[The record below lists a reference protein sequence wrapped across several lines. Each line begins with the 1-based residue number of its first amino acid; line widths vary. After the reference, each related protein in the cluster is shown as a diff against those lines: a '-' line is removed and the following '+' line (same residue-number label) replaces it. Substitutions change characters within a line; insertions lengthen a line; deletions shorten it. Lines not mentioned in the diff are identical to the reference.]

1 MTITQQNNATQVH
14 KLRSRSRSKHR
25 SRLKLIPGGLA
36 ALLFGLITVAA
47 VVLGYAFRDN
57 PEINDRPL
65 VLIHSP
71 LNWEQVSEGDG
82 VLVHATARSPGGIK
96 RVELWVDDQ
105 LIAQREADQSK
116 SPKSMVLSADWVPTI
131 AGSHRLIVRATSGS
145 NINGQASVVVESIE
159 GDEQDLTHTV
169 QEGETLDTIAQEYG
183 TTPADLGILNP
194 GVEPGAAP
202 VPGTELV
209 IPNDEPPSEGTPP
222 IPTDSEPPS
231 PVGEPPAP
239 FSFFFPGFRVFS
251 QEPPAEPT
259 QLRMELLDLRTPI
272 AYEGLTCY
280 IGMADRTP
288 RRYPDADW
296 DPSTD
301 ESFTRIK
308 SVDKKSTSW
317 NVASYLAGKRI
328 PAFSWPEDQ
337 SLPLDIACVG
347 IAGGG
352 TQSFRLGRLELA
364 IPPEDWDGTIRR
376 ARVVGAEGAFAVIY
390 RVGHTE
396 TEPTGVPKRLDT
408 SMNAPTNV
416 RVANYSAVF
425 APEPDP
431 SGLGDEPTSVVE
443 DFRVDPFAPPV
454 LLWSYTPGEDEDGNT
469 IAIDGF
475 RIYLNGT
482 LLWMERPDRMIG
494 SNHYTV
500 LPPEWLEPPCGQ
512 EYTVT
517 VTAWRSGGDDDGL
530 ESRDGNPAINFETPA
545 SICRTLGVVHFKTL
559 QTLILDGDGGSE
571 SRSGKI
577 GPPYG
582 EFFVNEELV
591 SFDVGDLA
599 NWSWGGTPWVWGLTD
614 NTSYNLDN
622 NDFWHFEHGPYF
634 IVEEDEGDTSQIGF
648 HIMDEDSG
656 RCRHPD
662 DPGCPDLICE
672 GSIDVNFLD
681 NPSPEG
687 QIPSTN
693 GACLVSYEWEPR
705 AEYLMEGYSGD
716 AVPLPSLVIED
727 IVVDGTTG
735 VTSFT
740 IRNEGDTTWA
750 HLPLE
755 IAVTNTSGASRDS
768 YTINDFYLEPDDTFD
783 ATYTPSGEPFYPCLT
798 PDPNDI
804 VREIADSWPYDR
816 TVCAAL
822 PDLSID
828 SVIFDPA
835 GGEHLRVQIVNEEPG
850 HEIVNGN
857 IRLSIHP
864 LDGSF
869 PDISANY
876 SEIDLEEHEVDT
888 LDFPLETISHNNLLG
903 GYTVQAEMWPLSEE
917 SRYDNNI
924 YHVNGTE
931 RITVA
936 LCYAEIPDVRGD
948 MFLVPY
954 VVSGEYELPQETT
967 GIFHDEL
974 SPDQPYRYEG
984 CKYPPQMFDIAG
996 DQLLKVVVAI
1006 SQGSTRLDIWEDFI
1020 TPFELNYGIGEV
1032 GSEPSAG
1039 DEPCMDWIVI
1049 QGTYPSGSSEETWRA
1064 AYVICRLDTEPG

>member
-1 MTITQQNNATQVH
+1 MM
-14 KLRSRSRSKHR
+14 
-25 SRLKLIPGGLA
+25 GGLA
-36 ALLFGLITVAA
+36 VAVLGFIAVVAA
-47 VVLGYAFRDN
+47 VIGYALLSKPNVSDL
-57 PEINDRPL
+57 PL

-71 LNWEQVSEGDG
+71 LNQEQFSEGDG
-82 VLVHATARSPGGIK
+82 VTVHATARSPGGIK

-105 LIAQREADQSK
+105 LIAQREADQGEP
-116 SPKSMVLSADWVPTI
+116 PKSMVLSADWVPTI
-131 AGSHRLIVRATSGS
+131 AGNHRLVVRATSAS
-145 NINGQASVVVESIE
+145 DVDGQASVAVESIE
-159 GDEQDLTHTV
+159 TDETDPTHTV
-169 QEGETLDTIAQEYG
+169 QEGETLATIAEGYG
-183 TTPADLGILNP
+183 TTAEDLAAFNP
-194 GVEPGAAP
+194 GIDPGAAP
-202 VPGTELV
+202 APGTELV
-209 IPNDEPPSEGTPP
+209 IPNDEPPSEGAQP

-231 PVGEPPAP
+231 PVGEPPM
-239 FSFFFPGFRVFS
+239 FLNLSFFTGFRVVNH
-251 QEPPAEPT
+251 EPPSTPT
-259 QLRMELLDLRTPI
+259 QLRMELLTLRTPV

-280 IGMADRTP
+280 IGMAGREP

-301 ESFTRIK
+301 ESFSLIK
-308 SVDKKSTSW
+308 RTGKNNGTW
-317 NVASYLAGKRI
+317 NVAKYLSGKRV

-337 SLPLDIACVG
+337 PLPLDISCVG
-347 IAGGG
+347 IGGGG
-352 TQSFRLGRLELA
+352 TQSFRLGRIELA
-364 IPPEDWDGTIRR
+364 IPPEDWDGTIRQAR
-376 ARVVGAEGAFAVIY
+376 AVGAEGAFAIGY
-390 RVGHTE
+390 RVS
-396 TEPTGVPKRLDT
+396 TEPIGVPKILDT

-416 RVANYSAVF
+416 RAANYSAVF

-431 SGLGDEPTSVVE
+431 SVLGDEPTSVVE

-469 IAIDGF
+469 IIIDGF

-494 SNHYTV
+494 GNHYTV

-545 SICRTLGVVHFKTL
+545 SFCRTLGTLHFRTL
-559 QTLILDGDGGSE
+559 ETFILDGDGESE

-582 EFFVNEELV
+582 DFFVNDELV

-599 NWSWGGTPWVWGLTD
+599 GWSWGGTPWVWGLTD

-634 IVEEDEGDTSQIGF
+634 IVEEDAGDTSQIGF
-648 HIMDEDSG
+648 RIMDEDSG
-656 RCRHPD
+656 RCRDAD

-681 NPSPEG
+681 NPASEG
-687 QIPSTN
+687 QVPSTN
-693 GACLVSYEWEPR
+693 GACLVTYEWEPR
-705 AEYLMEGYSGD
+705 AEYPMEGYSGD
-716 AVPLPSLVIED
+716 AVPMPSLVIED

-755 IAVTNTSGASRDS
+755 IAVSDAAGVSRDS

-804 VREIADSWPYDR
+804 VQEIADSLSYDR
-816 TVCAAL
+816 TVCAGL

-835 GGEHLRVQIVNEEPG
+835 GGEHLRVQIINEAPG

-876 SEIDLEEHEVDT
+876 SDINLEEHEIET
-888 LDFPLETISHNNLLG
+888 LDFPLETISHSELRRA
-903 GYTVQAEMWPLSEE
+903 YTVQVDMWPLSEE
-917 SRYDNNI
+917 LDYSNNT
-924 YHVNGTE
+924 YHVNGME

-948 MFLVPY
+948 VFLVPY
-954 VVSGEYELPQETT
+954 VVSGEYEQPQETT

-974 SPDQPYRYEG
+974 SENQPYRYEG
-984 CKYPPQMFDIAG
+984 CKYPPRMFDIAG
-996 DQLLKVVVAI
+996 DQLLKVVVAV
-1006 SQGSTRLDIWEDFI
+1006 SHGSTGLGTWEDFI
-1020 TPFELNYGIGEV
+1020 TPLELNYDIGEV
-1032 GSEPSAG
+1032 GSEPPVG
-1039 DEPCMDWIVI
+1039 NEPCMDWIAI